1 MKRLVRDYDYTQI
14 QQNTV
19 RELAQSCKLSE
30 ITAGIL
36 YSRGIDTPEKAE
48 RFLAPSRDHF
58 ISPFKMSGMREL
70 KNYID
75 ETVAEGG
82 SILIFGD
89 YDADGVCA
97 SSILRLALE
106 EYGADASAY
115 VPERAEGYG
124 MKEET
129 LARLIEERNPSLVI
143 TVDCGIS
150 NRKEA
155 AYVRSR
161 GIKMVVT
168 DHHELPEILPD
179 CVIVNPKLKDDYPY
193 DNLCGAG
200 VAFKIACALLGEK
213 AYKFLDLAAVATV
226 ADSVPLLGE
235 NRDIV
240 SEGLKLINK
249 KPREALS
256 LLFGTKGEI
265 VNAQSLAFTVAPRI
279 NAAGRMGDADCA
291 LKLFTARS
299 SSQIYDFACK
309 LNEYN
314 ISRQQACDEV
324 YRSAKAKIESEGAFD
339 NVIML
344 FDESWNTGLV
354 GIVAAKI
361 SEEYNRPAILFVR
374 KGEMLKGSARTIEG
388 INIYEALRACA
399 EHIEEFGGHS
409 QAAGVNVRAD
419 RFDALKSALSEYL
432 ERNYDDDTYI
442 PFVSVAD
449 KIESPVG
456 LQLAKEFERLEPFGV
471 GNKRPLFYIEGGRM
485 EARRLKSGSPHLGIK
500 CDYLDLVWFGG
511 EKALPVLGT
520 DLDKKLIVECSVSKF
535 RGKEYVRGTVREL
548 IMGDL
553 QDSSKLYAFRNN
565 LLRLK
570 EEQVDVAYEKHT
582 AEELRSFIRQAR
594 DKCRYGLLILS
605 SYGETGE
612 FSDCLAGIE
621 SDAFELSSNSVGNA
635 LLISPSP
642 DAYISAYRDVVW
654 LDTPADSGVA
664 GLKGKR
670 VLVNGEACGYEDIA
684 KLNLSRQFL
693 AEIYTEIKRKGV
705 SGENSV
711 EAALSFEEEYEA
723 KQLIFAIEVFV
734 ELGFL
739 RFEGDR
745 ISVVKGVRADLT
757 SSQLYSAVS
766 RLKGE

>member
-324 YRSAKAKIESEGAFD
+324 YRSAKTKIESEGAFD

-485 EARRLKSGSPHLGIK
+485 EARRLKTGSPHLGIK

-711 EAALSFEEEYEA
+711 EAALSFGEEYEA

>member
-582 AEELRSFIRQAR
+582 AEELRSFIRQVR

-605 SYGETGE
+605 SYGATGE

-642 DAYISAYRDVVW
+642 DANISAYRDVVW

-711 EAALSFEEEYEA
+711 EAALSFGEEYEA